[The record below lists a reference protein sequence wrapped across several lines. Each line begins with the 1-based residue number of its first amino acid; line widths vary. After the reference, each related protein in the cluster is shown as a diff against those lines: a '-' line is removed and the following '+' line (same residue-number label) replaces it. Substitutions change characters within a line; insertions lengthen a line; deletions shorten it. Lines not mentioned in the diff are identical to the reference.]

1 MNCMTSLVLDFLF
14 KGEIL
19 EYEAISPDLEESR
32 KKPGI
37 LIVLS
42 L

>member
-1 MNCMTSLVLDFLF
+1 MISLVLDFLF

-19 EYEAISPDLEESR
+19 EYEVIFLDLEEFR
-32 KKPGI
+32 KKFGI
-37 LIVLS
+37 LIVLF